1 MTDEMLGAVH
11 RVSLHVPASPG
22 VLNRCVCVPAPP
34 LLPPESFYRTTLAR
48 RSAEVLS
55 EHPAEMLWA
64 ASIIGQLTPAAAE
77 ATGSANCAKKMN
89 VVALHGS
96 LRNASCNGGLLR
108 YAMQAAATDAPS
120 LNISHL
126 DISKWPLFNSDLI
139 DAQLVPS
146 EILDGIQRVYDC
158 DAVLIVTPEYNFA
171 CSPVTTNAV
180 AWLSKAAILP
190 GTNTAPLAGKPCGLL
205 SAGGGQGGMRAQVA
219 ARASFIQ
226 FLKMPSMAEPS
237 VAIKIFAGDP
247 KPFDMGTGELTGEAE
262 QRDVASFLASFQAWL
277 SASPQ
282 FTPLAG

>member
-1 MTDEMLGAVH
+1 
-11 RVSLHVPASPG
+11 
-22 VLNRCVCVPAPP
+22 
-34 LLPPESFYRTTLAR
+34 
-48 RSAEVLS
+48 
-55 EHPAEMLWA
+55 MLWA
-64 ASIIGQLTPAAAE
+64 ASIIGLTGTPAAAE

-226 FLKMPSMAEPS
+226 FLKMPSMAEPT

-247 KPFDMGTGELTGEAE
+247 KPFDMGSGELTGKAE
-262 QRDVASFLASFQAWL
+262 QRDVASFLAAFQAWL

-282 FTPLAG
+282 FTPLAD

>member
-1 MTDEMLGAVH
+1 MTL
-11 RVSLHVPASPG
+11 
-22 VLNRCVCVPAPP
+22 
-34 LLPPESFYRTTLAR
+34 
-48 RSAEVLS
+48 
-55 EHPAEMLWA
+55 MLWA
-64 ASIIGQLTPAAAE
+64 ASIIGAAGDRLGQTRQDPPCTTA
-77 ATGSANCAKKMN
+77 SLMN

-108 YAMQAAATDAPS
+108 YAMQAASTAAPS
-120 LNISHL
+120 LNITHL

-139 DAQLVPS
+139 DAKLVPS
-146 EILDGIQRVYDC
+146 EILDGIQRVLDC